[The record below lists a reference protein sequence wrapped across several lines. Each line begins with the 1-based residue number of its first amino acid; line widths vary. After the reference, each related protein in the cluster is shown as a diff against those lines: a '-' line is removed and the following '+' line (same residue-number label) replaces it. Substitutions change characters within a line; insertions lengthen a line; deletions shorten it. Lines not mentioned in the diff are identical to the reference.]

1 MKFFF
6 SFIILSFFIL
16 QNPLSAT
23 ETPHVFDG
31 FYMGA
36 SSSREFKKVKA
47 KTMGVSTN
55 FANFKVDNNTHLS
68 MNGATGSLFVGYGKT
83 FSGMYIG
90 SEIGGEISNGRAKH
104 TSNFL
109 NGVNDTHSI
118 DGRKSRSFLLTAR
131 IGKQLQEKYLIYVKG
146 GIALSDYN
154 FSFALDSDVNGVSL
168 NKTKN
173 KKIVHPVMT
182 AGIEYLANDLF
193 KDNDFLKGQEIRAAI
208 EYDHLFKKTISI
220 DHSTD
225 DFQGKTNFGLSA
237 ETVKMRLIFKL

>member
-1 MKFFF
+1 MKYFFYF
-6 SFIILSFFIL
+6 IFLSSFILHKS
-16 QNPLSAT
+16 LSAT
-23 ETPHVFDG
+23 EPHNIFDG
-31 FYMGA
+31 FYMGT

-47 KTMGVSTN
+47 KTKGVSTN
-55 FANFKVDNNTHLS
+55 FANFKVDNNTHLT
-68 MNGATGSLFVGYGKT
+68 MNGTTGSLFVGYGKT

-90 SEIGGEISNGRAKH
+90 SEIGGEISNARAKH

-118 DGRKSRSFLLTAR
+118 DGRKSTSILLTAR

-146 GIALSDYN
+146 GIALSDYS

-193 KDNDFLKGQEIRAAI
+193 KDNDFLRGQEIRVGI
-208 EYDHLFKKTISI
+208 EYDHLFKKTMTI
-220 DHSTD
+220 DHSTN

-237 ETVKMRLIFKL
+237 ETVKVRLILKL